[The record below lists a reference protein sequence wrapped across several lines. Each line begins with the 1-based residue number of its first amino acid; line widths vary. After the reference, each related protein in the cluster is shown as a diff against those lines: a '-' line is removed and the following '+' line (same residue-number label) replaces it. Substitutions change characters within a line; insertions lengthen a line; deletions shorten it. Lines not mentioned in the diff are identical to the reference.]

1 MQFLFAFFLSVV
13 HCRCSKCYSVPARK
27 RVRKRSSGITLLSL
41 PEEVLLCVL
50 QYLSAEDLLSIRAV
64 SKSAH
69 SDTAKLFITWDF
81 SSAGVLIIIIII
93 IFLNACFRFT
103 LSCGTLLTTTLVFGP
118 GSVSE
123 TRGHPQ
129 THYGFLKGT
138 PPTVKSVL
146 IYMLFVNLSLYFKFC
161 LPLELLT
168 KGILKLLWS
177 LELHIYTMKDVSCW
191 LVHVRD

>member
-81 SSAGVLIIIIII
+81 SSAGVLIIFIYLFKYLFQVHSQLRDIVD
-93 IFLNACFRFT
+93 NHSSVWARVSFRDTWPSPNT
-103 LSCGTLLTTTLVFGP
+103 LWLFERYITYCQKCTYIYVVCQFESLL
-118 GSVSE
+118 
-123 TRGHPQ
+123 
-129 THYGFLKGT
+129 
-138 PPTVKSVL
+138 
-146 IYMLFVNLSLYFKFC
+146 
-161 LPLELLT
+161 
-168 KGILKLLWS
+168 
-177 LELHIYTMKDVSCW
+177 
-191 LVHVRD
+191 